1 MRTMGGAS
9 VGAPTHI
16 TITQAHSPT
25 VMSHT
30 APVHEPIPSIIPTI
44 EGQDFFLAI
53 ASEAL

>member
-16 TITQAHSPT
+16 TITQTSHSPT

-30 APVHEPIPSIIPTI
+30 ILTIIPTI

-53 ASEAL
+53 AR